1 MATAYDA
8 WLDGSSSAPRAPA
21 YIGKQDSCVETVRAA
36 LQKHPGFVAEAFHNI
51 DANSAEAIADAYVTG
66 NTSAVMSAIAAA
78 VNAYLGDEE
87 ERIAARI
94 QGKSLTY
101 CDPSDERVLESLG
114 NIWEVEA

>member
-1 MATAYDA
+1 MTYDA
-8 WLDGSSSAPRAPA
+8 WLDGSSSSDPRAPA
-21 YIGKQDSCVETVRAA
+21 YIGKHDSCVETVRDA
-36 LQKHPGFVAEAFHNI
+36 LRKHPGFVAEAFQNI

-87 ERIAARI
+87 ERIADLI

-101 CDPSDERVLESLG
+101 CDPSDERVIESLG

>member
-1 MATAYDA
+1 MASAYDS
-8 WLDGSSSAPRAPA
+8 WLEGSQTDHRSPA
-21 YIGKQDSCVETVRAA
+21 YMGKQDSCVEAVRAA
-36 LQKHPGFVAEAFHNI
+36 LRKNPGFVAEAFHNI

-66 NTSAVMSAIAAA
+66 NASAVMSAIAAA

-87 ERIAARI
+87 ERIADLI

-114 NIWEVEA
+114 EIWEVAA

>member
-1 MATAYDA
+1 M
-8 WLDGSSSAPRAPA
+8 LR
-21 YIGKQDSCVETVRAA
+21 
-36 LQKHPGFVAEAFHNI
+36 KHPGFVAEAFHNI

-66 NTSAVMSAIAAA
+66 NASAVMSAIAAA

-87 ERIAARI
+87 ERIADLI

-114 NIWEVEA
+114 NIWEVAA